1 MRLSLLL
8 IVSLSVFWSCTTN
21 GSTPPETIVEDGQSL
36 LWRIDGNNL
45 STPSYIYGT
54 IHLIS
59 RDDFHFGQQLKHTLV
74 NADKIAFEIELDQSA
89 MMKAAMGMF
98 FKGDTVI
105 GDFLTPAQMDTLS
118 AFFQDTLG
126 VSAMEWMSYQKMKPF
141 ALSQLYLTSMLGEAP
156 LSFELEFK
164 TIADSLGI
172 PILGL
177 ESVEDQLAVIDGM
190 PMERQIDM
198 VMSSVHEYG
207 TAAEDFGQLVDYYK
221 RQEIDSL
228 YQLMSVDYDEIMEFS
243 DSFLDQ
249 RNQNWIPVIESLIAE
264 GSVFIAVGAG
274 HLPGDQGVIQ
284 LLKEAGYTLTPIAT
298 E

>member
-8 IVSLSVFWSCTTN
+8 IISMSVFWSCKTN

-45 STPSYIYGT
+45 SVPSYLYGT

-59 RDDFHFGQQLKHTLV
+59 QDDFHFGKQLKHTLV
-74 NADKIAFEIELDQSA
+74 NADKVAFEIALDESV

-118 AFFQDTLG
+118 TFFKDTLG
-126 VSAMEWMSYQKMKPF
+126 VSNMEWMSYQKMKPF

-164 TIADSLGI
+164 TMADSLGI
-172 PILGL
+172 PIVGL

-190 PMERQIDM
+190 PMDRQIDM

-207 TAAEDFGQLVDYYK
+207 TAAEDFGQLVAYYK

-228 YQLMSVDYDEIMEFS
+228 YQLMSEDYDEIMEFS
-243 DSFLDQ
+243 ESFLDQ

-274 HLPGDQGVIQ
+274 HLPGDRGVIQ
-284 LLKEAGYTLTPIAT
+284 LLEEAGYTLTPIAT